1 MASRSLEGRQ
11 LNIRHHGPHSYRHSC
26 ATRLVNEGH
35 SLKEVADVLGHVK
48 IDTTAIYAKVNFSR
62 LREVSDM
69 DWKEVLEL

>member
-1 MASRSLEGRQ
+1 MKII
-11 LNIRHHGPHSYRHSC
+11 NKI
-26 ATRLVNEGH
+26 
-35 SLKEVADVLGHVK
+35 ADVLGHVK